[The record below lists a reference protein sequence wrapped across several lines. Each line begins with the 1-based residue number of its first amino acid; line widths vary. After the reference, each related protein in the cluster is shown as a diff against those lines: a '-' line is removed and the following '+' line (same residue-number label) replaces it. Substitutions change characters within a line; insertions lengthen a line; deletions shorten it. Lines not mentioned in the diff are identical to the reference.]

1 MQYIQVNTL
10 CERRFYE
17 KYISRT
23 VVTRQEISPL
33 IWIFLMNIEPSQTYL
48 ILNIKSKLIKLA
60 KVINIEINNEQ
71 TEKFYKYMKLLQEWN
86 EKINFK

>member
-1 MQYIQVNTL
+1 MQYIQVNIL

-48 ILNIKSKLIKLA
+48 ILNIKSKLIKCRHFTADLSMSA
-60 KVINIEINNEQ
+60 RL
-71 TEKFYKYMKLLQEWN
+71 FSYFPKLQISWKL
-86 EKINFK
+86 

>member
-1 MQYIQVNTL
+1 MQYIQVNIL

-48 ILNIKSKLIKLA
+48 ILNIKSKLIKCRHFTADLSMSA
-60 KVINIEINNEQ
+60 GL
-71 TEKFYKYMKLLQEWN
+71 FSYFPKLQISWKL
-86 EKINFK
+86 

>member
-1 MQYIQVNTL
+1 MQYIQVNIL

-48 ILNIKSKLIKLA
+48 ILNIKSKLIKCQHFTADLSMSA
-60 KVINIEINNEQ
+60 SL
-71 TEKFYKYMKLLQEWN
+71 FSYFPKLQISWKL
-86 EKINFK
+86 